1 MNNFKLSEIL
11 SYIFNI
17 MLDTYLAITNL
28 LYNNYFTASACLFF
42 AIIWI
47 ICLATLVKGENK

>member
-1 MNNFKLSEIL
+1 MNEIL

-17 MLDTYLAITNL
+17 MLDIYLAITNL

-47 ICLATLVKGENK
+47 IFCLATLFKEENK